1 MKATH
6 SFGDQTDQKEGF
18 DVHIPELPQV
28 EFGGKSDLSI
38 APSAACSR
46 PIPEGFNLPKTELF
60 WTNQR
65 GHKLHIRHFEHE
77 NPLALVVLIHGYGA
91 HMNSPHVYQTSCL
104 YAKSLEAEIMTF
116 DMQGHGY
123 SEGPR
128 GAVASFDDMAE
139 DVESFMRL
147 IYTAREAK
155 GQDFHLCP
163 SDALQRM
170 QKLPFV
176 LGGESMGAAVVLL
189 AGLRLQVKPIPNG
202 CFGGA
207 VLPAPAVRDPSTGK
221 GPTLLT
227 RSLCSLVRLAPA
239 LGEVGVPKAFLPKF
253 TGAAIFE
260 DATLADHF
268 DRDNSGSQS
277 GSLGFL
283 HTPMNARTGTAFV
296 EMFQKMPT
304 VLPMVKFRVLIFHE
318 WISELIA
325 STDKKLVP
333 IPGGLHAPHFNR
345 LDVVLPHFRD
355 FLLRQVKKETS
366 SESALGEEGRQN
378 PGADAETA
386 LTNAMS
392 KWPAPART
400 APEVSLL
407 FLLAYA
413 VCCTSPLWVWA
424 LGEGWAGISVLAVL
438 EATLFLLFACTLLAA
453 MRMTR
458 LLRASNQRAAS
469 PSQSPEVATWQ
480 HLVCVPVYNEPDEVV
495 LATLSGLN
503 KSAAAPRMRV
513 VFAMEEATDRVDER
527 FERYKQC
534 LSRIPEVCRY
544 VHPVGA
550 VQGEVRGLCSN
561 LAHAMSVDVPKLVH
575 RCNGNVEALSKY
587 VFTKLDSQVHLPPN
601 YFEEL
606 EMSCQR
612 VGREAVVFQPL
623 PVNLVNRQLSHGPMR
638 AIAAARTFSYPILFA
653 LNLMTVTC
661 YSVPLVQYMKMGL
674 THAGY
679 LGEDMMMLAQAAST
693 GGGRA
698 RIVVLPVLVGVAPP
712 VGTTLCGAMKAAAH
726 QSLRWAGQ
734 TAEVAE
740 FCWRFKAWGS
750 ACRNL
755 WWLLKY
761 WLIRCWLCSGIGLFS
776 FLLLL
781 AAYTFGS
788 NLPEEQ
794 ATMLSVME
802 KSMSALVLTLTL
814 VMPFYEQ
821 YLASLV
827 LDSTLSAPLS
837 QLPGTLLG
845 APVGFPFSFA
855 CDLLAWINLLAF
867 GKHAIASS
875 SRRKVAATNQAPP
888 FSDVCPST
896 L

>member
-6 SFGDQTDQKEGF
+6 SFGDQGDQREGF

-28 EFGGKSDLSI
+28 EIGGKGHLSI

-65 GHKLHIRHFEHE
+65 GHKLHIRHFGHE

-147 IYTAREAK
+147 IYAARETQ
-155 GQDFHLCP
+155 GPDFHLCP
-163 SDALQRM
+163 TDALQRM
-170 QKLPFV
+170 QQLPFV

-189 AGLRLQVKPIPNG
+189 AGLRIQGKPIPNG
-202 CFGGA
+202 CFAGA

-227 RSLCSLVRLAPA
+227 RSLCSLVRLSPA

-296 EMFQKMPT
+296 EMFQKMQR
-304 VLPMVKFRVLIFHE
+304 VLPMVKFRVLIFHDPTDSIVSFHNAE

-355 FLLRQVKKETS
+355 FLLRQVKKETP
-366 SESALGEEGRQN
+366 SESALAEEGRESQ
-378 PGADAETA
+378 GADAETD
-386 LTNAMS
+386 LINAMS

-413 VCCTSPLWVWA
+413 VCCTSPLWVWV

-438 EATLFLLFACTLLAA
+438 EATLFLLFA
-453 MRMTR
+453 
-458 LLRASNQRAAS
+458 
-469 PSQSPEVATWQ
+469 
-480 HLVCVPVYNEPDEVV
+480 
-495 LATLSGLN
+495 
-503 KSAAAPRMRV
+503 
-513 VFAMEEATDRVDER
+513 
-527 FERYKQC
+527 
-534 LSRIPEVCRY
+534 
-544 VHPVGA
+544 
-550 VQGEVRGLCSN
+550 
-561 LAHAMSVDVPKLVH
+561 
-575 RCNGNVEALSKY
+575 
-587 VFTKLDSQVHLPPN
+587 
-601 YFEEL
+601 
-606 EMSCQR
+606 
-612 VGREAVVFQPL
+612 
-623 PVNLVNRQLSHGPMR
+623 
-638 AIAAARTFSYPILFA
+638 
-653 LNLMTVTC
+653 
-661 YSVPLVQYMKMGL
+661 
-674 THAGY
+674 
-679 LGEDMMMLAQAAST
+679 
-693 GGGRA
+693 
-698 RIVVLPVLVGVAPP
+698 
-712 VGTTLCGAMKAAAH
+712 
-726 QSLRWAGQ
+726 
-734 TAEVAE
+734 
-740 FCWRFKAWGS
+740 
-750 ACRNL
+750 
-755 WWLLKY
+755 
-761 WLIRCWLCSGIGLFS
+761 
-776 FLLLL
+776 
-781 AAYTFGS
+781 
-788 NLPEEQ
+788 
-794 ATMLSVME
+794 
-802 KSMSALVLTLTL
+802 
-814 VMPFYEQ
+814 
-821 YLASLV
+821 
-827 LDSTLSAPLS
+827 
-837 QLPGTLLG
+837 
-845 APVGFPFSFA
+845 
-855 CDLLAWINLLAF
+855 
-867 GKHAIASS
+867 
-875 SRRKVAATNQAPP
+875 
-888 FSDVCPST
+888 
-896 L
+896 